1 MTKYCIIKLDNNSEF
16 DEMYELQS
24 NTKDI
29 SLNQLNEIL
38 NKNDISLEVCND
50 EDEDDYEDD
59 EDCDYEDENNYDDES
74 INDE

>member
-1 MTKYCIIKLDNNSEF
+1 MTKYYIIKSDDNSEF

-59 EDCDYEDENNYDDES
+59 EDYDYEDENNYDDES

>member
-1 MTKYCIIKLDNNSEF
+1 MTKYYIIKLDDNSEF
-16 DEMYELQS
+16 NEMYELQS

-38 NKNDISLEVCND
+38 NKNDISLEVYND

-59 EDCDYEDENNYDDES
+59 EDYDYEDENNYDDES

>member
-1 MTKYCIIKLDNNSEF
+1 MTKYYIIKLDNNSEF

>member
-1 MTKYCIIKLDNNSEF
+1 MTKYYIIKLDDNPKF

-59 EDCDYEDENNYDDES
+59 EDYDYEDENNYDDES

>member
-1 MTKYCIIKLDNNSEF
+1 MTKYYIIKLDNNSEF

-38 NKNDISLEVCND
+38 NKNDISLEVYND

-59 EDCDYEDENNYDDES
+59 EDYDYEDENNYDDES